1 MRGSLA
7 PKPSGG
13 HRLAELEPHMARP
26 LYEFR
31 HVLLGRR
38 RHIVCARARKS
49 ANVRSPQVLSAGP
62 SHLDRAK
69 FHAQPVTTQVG
80 RRTAYMGAALLST
93 VSALAG
99 SVIGGLTPSYTTW
112 LKQRSQARAGMI
124 ARDLA
129 RREDLIRDFIL
140 EASKADGDAFGS
152 TEPRWRRS
160 STSTPWS
167 ADASS
172 RCRDR

>member
-1 MRGSLA
+1 
-7 PKPSGG
+7 
-13 HRLAELEPHMARP
+13 
-26 LYEFR
+26 
-31 HVLLGRR
+31 
-38 RHIVCARARKS
+38 
-49 ANVRSPQVLSAGP
+49 
-62 SHLDRAK
+62 
-69 FHAQPVTTQVG
+69 
-80 RRTAYMGAALLST
+80 MGAALLST

-152 TEPRWRRS
+152 TEPKMAEIVDLYAMVSRRVLAMPRS
-160 STSTPWS
+160 VAW
-167 ADASS
+167 ADICDALDN
-172 RCRDR
+172 RDLFCPESDAP